1 MSNIVYPCRLRLRS
15 VSARNLGPR
24 SKEGHSVPES
34 LIREGHTEH
43 EIRSGM
49 KVLDSEKILEHWRP
63 ITPKSFAL
71 ALSLTIGWDEDVG
84 SDYFEVYVIANQIRD
99 QINLDG
105 RAVIFVED
113 FDWPGLKQSLL
124 NILDKC
130 EGKTWKESVR
140 ALRKHFEWEY
150 DGMAEYE
157 AWLK

>member
-1 MSNIVYPCRLRLRS
+1 MSNIVYPCRLRLRG

-24 SKEGHSVPES
+24 SRKGHSVPES
-34 LIREGHTEH
+34 LIREGYTEQ

-49 KVLDSEKILEHWRP
+49 KVLDSEKRLEHWRP
-63 ITPKSFAL
+63 INPKSFAL

-84 SDYFEVYVIANQIRD
+84 SDYFEVHVIANQIRD

-113 FDWPGLKQSLL
+113 FDWPGLKQSLF
-124 NILDKC
+124 NILGKC
-130 EGKTWKESVR
+130 EGKTWKDSVR
-140 ALRKHFEWEY
+140 ELRKHFEWEY